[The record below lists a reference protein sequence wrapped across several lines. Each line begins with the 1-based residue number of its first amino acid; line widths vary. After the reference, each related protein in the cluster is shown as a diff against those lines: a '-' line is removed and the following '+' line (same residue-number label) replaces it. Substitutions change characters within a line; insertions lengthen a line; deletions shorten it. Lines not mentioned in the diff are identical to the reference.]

1 MNNITIEQAI
11 KNCDDE
17 IWNIDN
23 ESINQHHEI
32 GKWLSELQSYKDKT
46 FITAEFLMRNGFEKR
61 EYDFLYCD
69 DVEEISAQCIDAEM
83 GVWRVEVGFLN
94 HCENVESLDICT
106 VGQLRMFL
114 AIEGLNEI
122 VKQLK

>member
-1 MNNITIEQAI
+1 MDITIEQAI

-17 IWNIDN
+17 ILDIDV

-46 FITAEFLMRNGFEKR
+46 PINKDFLIRNGFEKR
-61 EYDFLYCD
+61 EYGYLYCD
-69 DVEEISAQCIDAEM
+69 DVEEISAECIDAEM
-83 GVWRVEVGFLN
+83 GVWYVSIGFLDHSDN
-94 HCENVESLDICT
+94 CESLVICT

-114 AIEGLNEI
+114 SIEGLNNI
-122 VKQLK
+122 AKQFK